1 MKTTM
6 TMKTLDKTMRLV
18 WACVLMI
25 CAGGGACAW
34 AADTEVG
41 VVPLVTAEG
50 FAVPQPGY
58 VFQFPRDHG
67 SHPEFKLEW
76 WYLTGHLFA
85 EDGRRFG
92 YQATFFRSA
101 APDKSGQLYLAH
113 MALLDARSGKFYH
126 QERLNREGWDASSA
140 TETLDVRNGPWS
152 LRFVEGAGKTE
163 TMELRGGVRADVS
176 FSLTLTP
183 AKALV
188 IFGENGV
195 SRKGA
200 EATAASYYL
209 TFPRLKAEGTLTVGG
224 EIFKVSGES
233 WMDHEVSSSQ
243 LGAGQV
249 GWDWVSVQLSDGR
262 EIMFYRLRLRD
273 GSSDPASTLTWIA
286 ADGALRK
293 SDFGWE
299 VLETWTSAE
308 TGAVYPVRVRL
319 TTSEPESGRRV
330 VLTLEPLAKA
340 QELTGNLGG
349 IPYWEGACRVLGE
362 DGKEVGRAFMELTGY
377 AKALK
382 LQ

>member
-1 MKTTM
+1 MKMTT
-6 TMKTLDKTMRLV
+6 TMKTLVEAMRRTWV
-18 WACVLMI
+18 WALVVV
-25 CAGGGACAW
+25 GGLGDARTGEAE
-34 AADTEVG
+34 TETRA
-41 VVPLVTAEG
+41 VPLVTAEG
-50 FAVPQPGY
+50 FAVPQAGY
-58 VFQFPRDHG
+58 RFQFPRDHG
-67 SHPEFKLEW
+67 AHPEFKLEW
-76 WYLTGHLFA
+76 WYITGHLFA

-101 APDKSGQLYLAH
+101 APEKNGQLYLAH
-113 MALLDARSGKFYH
+113 MALLDAKTGKFYH
-126 QERLNREGWDASSA
+126 QERLNREGWDAGAA

-152 LRFVEGAGKTE
+152 LRMTDAGTE
-163 TMELRGGVRADVS
+163 RMELSGGVRAEVG
-176 FSLTLTP
+176 FALTLTP
-183 AKALV
+183 VKPLV

-200 EATAASYYL
+200 EPTAASYYL
-209 TFPRLKAEGTLTVGG
+209 TFSRLKVEGTLTVGT
-224 EIFKVSGES
+224 ETFRVSGES

-249 GWDWVSVQLSDGR
+249 GWDWVSVQLNDGR
-262 EIMFYRLRLRD
+262 EIMFYRLRLKD

-286 ADGALRK
+286 ADGALTK
-293 SDFGWE
+293 SDFTWE

-308 TGAVYPVRVRL
+308 TGGVYPVRVRL
-319 TTSEPESGRRV
+319 TTTDPASGRRV
-330 VLTLEPLAKA
+330 ALTLEPQARA
-340 QELTGNLGG
+340 QELTGSLGG